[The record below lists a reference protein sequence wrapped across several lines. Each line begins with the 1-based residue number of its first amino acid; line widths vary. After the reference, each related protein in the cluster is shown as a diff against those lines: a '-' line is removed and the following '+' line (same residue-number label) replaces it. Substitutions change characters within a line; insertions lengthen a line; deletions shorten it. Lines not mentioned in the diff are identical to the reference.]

1 MLKPGMRVTFQRP
14 RRKEVEVEILR
25 PDPRG
30 FWVGALVTNGRR
42 NKTYLRTFKPEH
54 VTAIMTED
62 GPRCVF
68 REVL

>member
-14 RRKEVEVEILR
+14 RRKEVEVEVR
-25 PDPRG
+25 GPDPRG
-30 FWVGALVTNGRR
+30 FWIGFKVENGRVNR
-42 NKTYLRTFKPEH
+42 THLRTFKLEH

>member
-1 MLKPGMRVTFQRP
+1 MLGPGMRVKFQRP
-14 RRKEVEVEILR
+14 RRKEVEVEVLG

-30 FWVGALVTNGRR
+30 FWVGALVKDGRR
-42 NKTYLRTFKPEH
+42 NAKHLRTFKREH
-54 VTAIMTED
+54 VTAIMTEN